1 MLAFFGTYI
10 VEGLATAA
18 GAIACYVKSEKY
30 EKNGN
35 IAKASRYTNLSGV
48 LGGISA
54 VILIISVPT
63 TITSG
68 ANIADFLK
76 RNKESKKLHL
86 NNS

>member
-1 MLAFFGTYI
+1 MAS
-10 VEGLATAA
+10 A
-18 GAIACYVKSEKY
+18 GAAIACYVKSEKY

-35 IAKASRYTNLSGV
+35 IAKASRYTSLSGV

-54 VILIISVPT
+54 VVLMTSVPT

-68 ANIADFLK
+68 ANLVDFLK

>member
-35 IAKASRYTNLSGV
+35 IAKASRYTSLSGV

-54 VILIISVPT
+54 ALLIISVPP
-63 TITSG
+63 TIIPG
-68 ANIADFLK
+68 ASLVNYSMK
-76 RNKESKKLHL
+76 RNKESK
-86 NNS
+86 NST